1 MTATVANGQRPFWMV
16 VLFYSFFLTDSMN
29 WLGVFFGLDFRLG
42 YVLAGIAIVFFA
54 GYGRLVIP
62 RAFIWFLLC
71 VIALSILASGGRD
84 DVFVATLIQI
94 VGILFFALVAFN
106 VTKRLDLQ
114 QATEAYLVAAKI
126 VAASILFEQFVFLIG
141 GHDLVNF
148 VFLPLGGVSASYV
161 VDGVLRASGVLYEP
175 SQVGLLLAPAL
186 YLALKTN
193 DRQSVGWVSLGTLGS
208 FSGLA
213 FVGTA
218 VAILFFNM
226 NFRRLLKTLPFLL
239 IFFPIFFIS
248 TAVQDRV
255 NKVGTIFMQDSL
267 SENDPSEINA
277 LQGSVG
283 GMYINSL
290 VLLKGL
296 EDSPLIGHGLGSFAV
311 LFNEYL
317 GNTIDGADRLSVVYP
332 GQGKSLLIRLL
343 FEFGLLGMVIFLIF
357 FYRRWG
363 YIYKNKESIA
373 DGELRLSWAV
383 ASIVFF
389 IIYMIRKDAYVSFYI
404 WFFFFMFVHAT
415 KHKSH

>member
-1 MTATVANGQRPFWMV
+1 MV

-175 SQVGLLLAPAL
+175 SQVGLLLSPAL

-193 DRQSVGWVSLGTLGS
+193 DR
-208 FSGLA
+208 
-213 FVGTA
+213 
-218 VAILFFNM
+218 
-226 NFRRLLKTLPFLL
+226 
-239 IFFPIFFIS
+239 
-248 TAVQDRV
+248 
-255 NKVGTIFMQDSL
+255 
-267 SENDPSEINA
+267 
-277 LQGSVG
+277 
-283 GMYINSL
+283 
-290 VLLKGL
+290 
-296 EDSPLIGHGLGSFAV
+296 
-311 LFNEYL
+311 
-317 GNTIDGADRLSVVYP
+317 
-332 GQGKSLLIRLL
+332 
-343 FEFGLLGMVIFLIF
+343 
-357 FYRRWG
+357 
-363 YIYKNKESIA
+363 
-373 DGELRLSWAV
+373 
-383 ASIVFF
+383 
-389 IIYMIRKDAYVSFYI
+389 
-404 WFFFFMFVHAT
+404 
-415 KHKSH
+415 